1 MFASRRLSP
10 RASRYLKCDPHR
22 HRSKPTMRPLVRS
35 EGSPRQSLI
44 TYNLC
49 LVKEVSVLL
58 YTIYSCHTYTHDMN
72 CILYILY
79 TVHKGMSRS
88 GTRGGK
94 PSNVASNDM
103 GLSGMVTNTSTA
115 PPNLDSYIEKCDG
128 SEEATQAIL
137 GDLITKPKLT
147 QKLLSKPPFRFLHDI
162 IMEVIRTTSFASGL
176 YTDIESDSSLVTEKQ
191 QKMDFLDKI
200 IRLVGIQLNT
210 IVEAK
215 PTKIVSGLDS
225 QATNNFLQLLA
236 VAARHLPQS
245 ENAVKMVLAASG
257 TGTGTGS
264 ATASPRVNN
273 DTPPVVVVDRT
284 AAVTQDATPVV
295 IRGQQVTS
303 DVFAV

>member
-1 MFASRRLSP
+1 MLT
-10 RASRYLKCDPHR
+10 H
-22 HRSKPTMRPLVRS
+22 
-35 EGSPRQSLI
+35 LI
-44 TYNLC
+44 IYP
-49 LVKEVSVLL
+49 LL
-58 YTIYSCHTYTHDMN
+58 YATI
-72 CILYILY
+72 
-79 TVHKGMSRS
+79 HKGMSRS

-103 GLSGMVTNTSTA
+103 GLSGMITNTSTA

-128 SEEATQAIL
+128 SDEATQTIL

-162 IMEVIRTTSFASGL
+162 IMEVIRTTSFATGL

-191 QKMDFLDKI
+191 QKIDFLDKI

-215 PTKIVSGLDS
+215 PIKIVSGLDS

-264 ATASPRVNN
+264 ATASPRAA
-273 DTPPVVVVDRT
+273 PPVVVVDRT

-295 IRGQQVTS
+295 IRGQQVMS
-303 DVFAV
+303 SVCDE